1 MNRNDITIE
10 IIKRIRKEKN
20 LTLERMAEKINKSK
34 SAYDRLEKG
43 QVELTLNETEEIAEK
58 LGSDFNTLTN
68 AGVVYHN
75 EKNTVFGQ
83 GSNPTINIKLD
94 ETQMAELMDAL
105 KK

>member
-10 IIKRIRKEKN
+10 IIKKIRKEKN

-75 EKNTVFGQ
+75 EKNTVFDQ

>member
-10 IIKRIRKEKN
+10 IIKKIRKEKN

-68 AGVVYHN
+68 AGVVY
-75 EKNTVFGQ
+75 
-83 GSNPTINIKLD
+83 P
-94 ETQMAELMDAL
+94 
-105 KK
+105 